1 MRQTKRFG
9 TEDFKNGISVSR
21 TNLDTEFKLSEN
33 SVNLTFGNYEGI
45 GPRYGISPIP
55 GQGPVPQSA
64 STNNVYNRFGVTT
77 KSKAISPLAFLNL
90 SIAKFDDYKTKQN
103 VFVFV
108 SVSTDTG
115 SGVIAPNTTNLFID
129 FNFCATSE
137 AVSTSPGVLQRSDG
151 TAGTITFLNP
161 RNHIDTIW
169 VDWTSPELVNPTLYP
184 YSFAEYRRIP
194 SFLRR
199 ISVASFNV
207 SGREYPQPYMLTKNI
222 GTDSATNPGVLSWHR
237 MGEWQELASGPRV
250 LGSQTNAFYTIQRS
264 STSSTTFCCKRTYG
278 GFPDFQSN
286 TFVWSRSI
294 QTVTN
299 NFTPGTVS
307 SGASYTGTFTGNAP
321 HVLYYN
327 PNNRISSAF
336 TWFGVAC
343 GKAVIGY
350 LKDDQKTAFSGLGS
364 IAGGERESPQS
375 MVQYIDLN
383 DLSFFKESR
392 DTKNE
397 LGVGI
402 YTEDGERKATVFD
415 KWPPFVTGTPW
426 LNDSAFPVTGLNQ
439 HYYLGDANSGV
450 LRANTIYEITYSVFN
465 KALNFETNVGVPAKF
480 QTGTNDFV
488 RMSIYRV
495 YRVAVNDRPLAF
507 EQNPINR
514 TLGGTTIDR
523 SNNYFHN
530 HTNHLSLRFYYRALG
545 TYEWLPTTEIDVC
558 DFFFNPERL
567 KFWLCED
574 PVARAP
580 GGQPGGFS
588 DYSPIPKSD
597 YHTVLQYQGRAF
609 WVSNNLFCFSMRNNP
624 FAYPIRNQ
632 GTCPKGRFLGA
643 IEHAYPGQ
651 AVQDARLVIFG
662 SEETYAARFIPGGEQ
677 HEFVRVGPFDG
688 GTFPVEGTNF
698 RIGVWTSV
706 TAFSGRAAA
715 VAKGILYF
723 WGPQGVYMDDGR
735 DLPVKISGDLE
746 PWLNGIFDKS
756 EQENIFAIFNDDTED
771 LIWFFKPPASDQNAT
786 PSQALVLNVRTMAFN
801 RWTFKSLIIHS
812 AQRVECN
819 FNRTNNKN
827 MNGSRIMIFAQE
839 VGSASNF
846 TVPLFFDANTNGGD
860 HSPNKQYL
868 VNQVTTSGLNRNLIV
883 TPDPA
888 AEFSGGGT
896 RVLSIVGYER
906 YADKAEGAGVDGIYS
921 CQYTGPSQV
930 TIFPTA
936 GVNFP
941 TSETLADNLAFPVYF
956 AGGTTSAI
964 TAGSNSIDLTM
975 QSQYWAPGGIY
986 NWWLY
991 LYTHFLFRVKL
1002 LKEESSNKVTVA
1014 YQGMLDNGSA
1024 VSNVLTLTD
1033 NSRENC
1039 QILNSVAPLQNQVS
1053 GQGMRMTMTCVH
1065 IGGLWSLQYL
1075 GIDVVPQ
1082 PIDELK
1088 TFEG

>member
-55 GQGPVPQSA
+55 GQGPL
-64 STNNVYNRFGVTT
+64 NVAVGNAYNRFGVT
-77 KSKAISPLAFLNL
+77 SNAKAISPLAFLNL
-90 SIAKFDDYKTKQN
+90 NIAKFDDYKTKQN
-103 VFVFV
+103 VFCFV
-108 SVSTDTG
+108 SVSTLNGD
-115 SGVIAPNTTNLFID
+115 VFIAPNTANLFVD
-129 FNFCATSE
+129 FNFCITTELVA
-137 AVSTSPGVLQRSDG
+137 TSPGVFQRADG
-151 TAGTITFLNP
+151 TAGNVTLSQP
-161 RNHIDTIW
+161 RNYIDTG
-169 VDWTSPELVNPTLYP
+169 VDWTDPESTRP
-184 YSFAEYRRIP
+184 YGFTEYRRLP

-199 ISVASFNV
+199 FSVAYFNV
-207 SGREYPQPYMLTKNI
+207 SGREYQQPYMLTKNI

-237 MGEWQELASGPRV
+237 MGEWQECATGPRI
-250 LGSQTNAFYTIQRS
+250 LGAQRYNFFTLQNS
-264 STSSTTFCCKRTYG
+264 STSSVGWCAKRSYVDSGVALTAASY
-278 GFPDFQSN
+278 
-286 TFVWSRSI
+286 VWSRSI

-299 NFTPGTVS
+299 NFTPGNS
-307 SGASYTGTFTGNAP
+307 FSGGLNTGTFTGNAP

-350 LKDDQKTAFSGLGS
+350 LKDDQKTAIGSAVVANGLG
-364 IAGGERESPQS
+364 AGEGPQS

-383 DLSFFKESR
+383 DLPFFKESKG
-392 DTKNE
+392 TFNE
-397 LGVGI
+397 SGGSF
-402 YTEDGERKATVFD
+402 YSEDGERKATVFW
-415 KWPPFVTGTPW
+415 KWPPFVTGVAPA
-426 LNDSAFPVTGLNQ
+426 NDSASPITAIDQNIR
-439 HYYLGDANSGV
+439 LGDANSGV

-465 KALNFETNVGVPAKF
+465 KALNFETNVGVPAKI

-488 RMSIYRV
+488 RLSIYRA
-495 YRVAVNDRPLAF
+495 YRVAAGDRPIPLRY
-507 EQNPINR
+507 NPVNTI
-514 TLGGTTIDR
+514 LGGNVVINAD
-523 SNNYFHN
+523 NNIFHN

-558 DFFFNPERL
+558 DFFFNSERP
-567 KFWLCED
+567 KVWICED

-677 HEFVRVGPFDG
+677 QEFVRVGPFDG

-715 VAKGILYF
+715 VAKGVLYF

-860 HSPNKQYL
+860 HSPNKQYI

-921 CQYTGPSQV
+921 CQYTGANQV